1 MSGQLA
7 GFLRLHSGGGS
18 RVETAELREGGR
30 GSWEASP
37 LLEADLNSGRGR
49 ETRSTGGIPR
59 SHYKA
64 AAWRGLPSTRSNI
77 RGEKM
82 GGSGSG
88 PLLLLLLLLRGLSA
102 ARTTTSL
109 ALASESSTAWYLQ
122 VVSSVNGS
130 VDDRGI
136 CHCSVLVPQDAFP
149 VKRVEVLE
157 VQARSLTQRYD
168 RELSKVTK
176 YIKIIDASGQKLL
189 NLTERVEHMHKSQV
203 SYTELDF
210 EMVKVEIQETENLIS
225 QLKVSM
231 GDSNVVVQ
239 QLYVEIKNISLMV
252 THLESL
258 DKNNILAIRREIV
271 ILKQRLKECENPESV
286 QPGSC
291 NHGGL
296 VNISKP
302 YPIQWNWR
310 GPSYLYGVW
319 GKDYSPD
326 NPENE
331 VYWVSALDD
340 KWLMQHIHLYSSY
353 DNLLLNRS
361 SKTFAYKYGQG
372 TGATMYKHFLYFN
385 CYNTSNVCKFD
396 LKSKSVVLKKELP
409 GVAFNIDLLVDETG
423 LWAVYSTEANTGNVV
438 ISKLNEDT
446 LGVQK
451 TWSTQHYK
459 PSVSSAFIICG
470 VLYVTR
476 SNNTKQE
483 EIFYTFDTRTGKEG
497 RVSILMDKPFGTVQ
511 GLNYHPADH
520 KLYVYNDGFL
530 VTYQV
535 GFRRAAP

>member
-1 MSGQLA
+1 MHRRQQKLPDARMAAAVAADEGPPRAILKHRGAPKLRSQLA
-7 GFLRLHSGGGS
+7 SRGLGLCPNHLGTEPRQAKSACLGSDSGPRPQALHSPGS
-18 RVETAELREGGR
+18 KR
-30 GSWEASP
+30 
-37 LLEADLNSGRGR
+37 
-49 ETRSTGGIPR
+49 
-59 SHYKA
+59 
-64 AAWRGLPSTRSNI
+64 
-77 RGEKM
+77 
-82 GGSGSG
+82 
-88 PLLLLLLLLRGLSA
+88 
-102 ARTTTSL
+102 
-109 ALASESSTAWYLQ
+109 

-157 VQARSLTQRYD
+157 VQARSLTQRCD
-168 RELSKVTK
+168 RELSKVTE
-176 YIKIIDASGQKLL
+176 YIKVIDAYGQKIL

-210 EMVKVEIQETENLIS
+210 EMVKLEIQEMETLIS

-239 QLYVEIKNISLMV
+239 QLYVEIKNMSLMV

-271 ILKQRLKECENPESV
+271 ALKQRLKECEKPESV

-310 GPSYLYGVW
+310 GSSYQYGVW

-340 KWLMQHIHLYSSY
+340 ARLMQHIYLYPSY
-353 DNLLLNRS
+353 DNLLLYRP

-372 TGATMYKHFLYFN
+372 SGATMYKHFLYFN
-385 CYNTSNVCKFD
+385 YYNTNNVYKFD
-396 LKSKSVVLKKELP
+396 LKSNSVVLRKELP
-409 GVAFNIDLLVDETG
+409 GAAFNNRFSYAGVAWQDIDLLVDETD
-423 LWAVYSTEANTGNVV
+423 LWAVYSTEANTGNIV

-451 TWSTQHYK
+451 TWYTRQYK
-459 PSVSSAFIICG
+459 PSVSSVFIICG

-476 SNNTKQE
+476 SMNTKQE
-483 EIFYTFDTRTGKEG
+483 EVFYTFDTRTGKEG

-530 VTYQV
+530 ITYEV
-535 GFRRAAP
+535 SFRRASP